1 MGNTENTM
9 PLDVAP
15 IYCAEQIEVP
25 EALPDILKEWSKSVL
40 RASLE
45 NREQLYAFSA
55 EYFRNLTAQTGR
67 PDTEFGD
74 LEDKIPYIREAFRMM
89 QDAFYSIDV
98 DMSGSIEKAELMT
111 LWRQMSV
118 ELDNEQLEAMFAEAD
133 VDQSGKITLAEFLS
147 STCMWISANE
157 AAEAF
162 AGISALRNSFDHVST
177 AFRLFDPAQG
187 GVVKKEDLPGVLQQ
201 VGMEALPNEVSQIFL
216 QFVPDFD
223 DKSEVTFKEFLIG
236 LFLHLTKEEEQAA

>member
-1 MGNTENTM
+1 MHRFRKM

-25 EALPDILKEWSKSVL
+25 EDLPDILKEWSKSVL
-40 RASLE
+40 RANIE
-45 NREQLYAFSA
+45 TREQLFAFSA
-55 EYFRNLTAQTGR
+55 EYFGNLSAAAGTE
-67 PDTEFGD
+67 PEFGD
-74 LEDKIPYIREAFRMM
+74 LEDKVPYIREAFRMM
-89 QDAFYSIDV
+89 QDAFYSIDT
-98 DMSGSIEKAELMT
+98 DQSGSISMSELKGMWHQ
-111 LWRQMSV
+111 LGV
-118 ELDNEQLEAMFAEAD
+118 ELEDEVLNAMFAEAD

-201 VGMEALPNEVSQIFL
+201 VGMETLPNEVHTLFSQFMS
-216 QFVPDFD
+216 DFEERT
-223 DKSEVTFKEFLIG
+223 EVTFKEFLIG
-236 LFLHLTKEEEQAA
+236 LFLHLTKD